1 MAACYYSLNDFQL
14 FANAPTQYSLPE
26 TVLQIIGNLER
37 ELNLATIPVGD
48 QNTNRI
54 TDNRTRSGTTNSGQF
69 SGGGGAKR
77 RHISQ
82 NTVRRMDEKWET
94 VAPIKP
100 TVIQIARE
108 GIDKLLSDLRNF
120 LNKISTKTYDNL
132 KTNIFNTIQEIM
144 GNYGDENTPELE
156 SDVQKIV
163 CFIFDTG
170 CANKFY
176 SELYAKLYGELI
188 EKYSIFRDVIAPF
201 IEKYIESIREVQ
213 FVDQNKDYDG
223 FCENNKKNEKRRAT
237 SVFIMN
243 LFINGILSSDVVVNI
258 FTQFQTMAIEYIE
271 DANKTN
277 EVEEITENIFLMT
290 SMGAGLLKMDPV
302 WTSSIIPNIHRF
314 AAFKM
319 KEKPGL
325 SSRAIFKY
333 KDLVEKVLSKV

>member
-14 FANAPTQYSLPE
+14 FASAPTQYSLPE
-26 TVLQIIGNLER
+26 TVLQIISNLER
-37 ELNLATIPVGD
+37 ELNVSTIPAGD
-48 QNTNRI
+48 QITNRI
-54 TDNRTRSGTTNSGQF
+54 TDNRPRGSSGATSGGG
-69 SGGGGAKR
+69 GGGGAKR

-82 NTVRRMDEKWET
+82 TTLRRMDEKWET
-94 VAPIKP
+94 VPPIKP
-100 TVIQIARE
+100 TVIKIARE

-132 KTNIFNTIQEIM
+132 KTNIFSTIQEIM
-144 GNYGDENTPELE
+144 GNYDDDQTPEQE
-156 SDVQKIV
+156 ADIQKIV

-188 EKYSIFRDVIAPF
+188 EKYSTFRDVIAPF
-201 IEKYIESIREVQ
+201 IDKYVESIREVQ

-243 LFINGILSSDVVVNI
+243 LFINGILTSDVVVAI

-271 DANKTN
+271 DASKTN

-290 SMGAGLLKMDPV
+290 SMGANMLKTDST